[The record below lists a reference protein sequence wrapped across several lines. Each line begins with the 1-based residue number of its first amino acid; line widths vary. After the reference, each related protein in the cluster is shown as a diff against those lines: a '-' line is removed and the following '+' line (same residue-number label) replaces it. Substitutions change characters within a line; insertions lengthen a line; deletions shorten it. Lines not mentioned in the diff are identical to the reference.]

1 MDIKT
6 NIVYTIS
13 TLMGWHVLC
22 LWNCPE
28 VDHMTQTAS
37 LVIML
42 TLSDVVAISQPGRSE
57 GRGHW
62 NGI

>member
-1 MDIKT
+1 
-6 NIVYTIS
+6 
-13 TLMGWHVLC
+13 
-22 LWNCPE
+22 
-28 VDHMTQTAS
+28 MTQTAS

-42 TLSDVVAISQPGRSE
+42 TLSDVVEISQPGRSE